1 MAVPTS
7 RGQLINF
14 GLRKLGYPVLEIN
27 LDTDQIH
34 DALDDT
40 LQLYQERHYNGIERM
55 FLKYKITQ
63 EDIDRGSAKGT
74 DGVGIVTTTGIQTSN
89 VTVTS
94 NFYENSNFIA
104 VPDHVIGVNKIFKFD
119 SSANLISTGA
129 ISGSGSVLVTGSGT
143 FEPTATNTYTGG
155 TTVDGGIIAAYTDRN
170 WGAVP
175 GSVDSDN
182 IILKNG
188 GELYMAEQK
197 QAIQPN
203 TKVLAQFIRDLSF
216 ENILAQKG
224 LDTNTPPDIK
234 VQVNLDAKKRTTDN
248 QYEVLIK
255 LSVVSSAKKET
266 SEPSDDTKK
275 SKLFVAESEN
285 SKLFILEIE
294 YGGIFEVTG
303 VPEDQIHPYLMI
315 ECPRILFPY
324 LRRIVGDVTRD
335 GGFPPLNLE
344 QINFLALYQNE
355 VARRQAEAE
364 KATKN

>member
-1 MAVPTS
+1 
-7 RGQLINF
+7 
-14 GLRKLGYPVLEIN
+14 
-27 LDTDQIH
+27 
-34 DALDDT
+34 
-40 LQLYQERHYNGIERM
+40 
-55 FLKYKITQ
+55 
-63 EDIDRGSAKGT
+63 
-74 DGVGIVTTTGIQTSN
+74 
-89 VTVTS
+89 
-94 NFYENSNFIA
+94 
-104 VPDHVIGVNKIFKFD
+104 
-119 SSANLISTGA
+119 
-129 ISGSGSVLVTGSGT
+129 
-143 FEPTATNTYTGG
+143 
-155 TTVDGGIIAAYTDRN
+155 
-170 WGAVP
+170 
-175 GSVDSDN
+175 
-182 IILKNG
+182 
-188 GELYMAEQK
+188 MAEQK

-234 VQVNLDAKKRTTDN
+234 VKVNLDAKKRKSEN
-248 QYEVLIK
+248 QYEILIK
-255 LSVVSSAKKET
+255 LSVVSSAKTEG
-266 SEPSDDTKK
+266 SND
-275 SKLFVAESEN
+275 SEN

-355 VARRQAEAE
+355 IARRQAEAE

>member
-1 MAVPTS
+1 
-7 RGQLINF
+7 
-14 GLRKLGYPVLEIN
+14 
-27 LDTDQIH
+27 
-34 DALDDT
+34 
-40 LQLYQERHYNGIERM
+40 
-55 FLKYKITQ
+55 
-63 EDIDRGSAKGT
+63 
-74 DGVGIVTTTGIQTSN
+74 
-89 VTVTS
+89 
-94 NFYENSNFIA
+94 
-104 VPDHVIGVNKIFKFD
+104 
-119 SSANLISTGA
+119 
-129 ISGSGSVLVTGSGT
+129 
-143 FEPTATNTYTGG
+143 
-155 TTVDGGIIAAYTDRN
+155 
-170 WGAVP
+170 
-175 GSVDSDN
+175 
-182 IILKNG
+182 
-188 GELYMAEQK
+188 MAEQK
-197 QAIQPN
+197 QSIQPN

-234 VQVNLDAKKRTTDN
+234 VKVNLDAKKRKSQN

-255 LSVVSSAKKET
+255 LSVVSSAKTEN
-266 SEPSDDTKK
+266 SS
-275 SKLFVAESEN
+275 ESED

-355 VARRQAEAE
+355 IARRQAEAE

>member
-1 MAVPTS
+1 
-7 RGQLINF
+7 
-14 GLRKLGYPVLEIN
+14 
-27 LDTDQIH
+27 
-34 DALDDT
+34 
-40 LQLYQERHYNGIERM
+40 
-55 FLKYKITQ
+55 
-63 EDIDRGSAKGT
+63 
-74 DGVGIVTTTGIQTSN
+74 
-89 VTVTS
+89 
-94 NFYENSNFIA
+94 
-104 VPDHVIGVNKIFKFD
+104 
-119 SSANLISTGA
+119 
-129 ISGSGSVLVTGSGT
+129 
-143 FEPTATNTYTGG
+143 
-155 TTVDGGIIAAYTDRN
+155 
-170 WGAVP
+170 
-175 GSVDSDN
+175 
-182 IILKNG
+182 
-188 GELYMAEQK
+188 MAEQK

-234 VQVNLDAKKRTTDN
+234 VKVNLDAKKRKSEN

-255 LSVVSSAKKET
+255 LSVVSSAKTED
-266 SEPSDDTKK
+266 SND
-275 SKLFVAESEN
+275 SEN

-355 VARRQAEAE
+355 IARRQAEAE

>member
-1 MAVPTS
+1 MV
-7 RGQLINF
+7 
-14 GLRKLGYPVLEIN
+14 
-27 LDTDQIH
+27 
-34 DALDDT
+34 
-40 LQLYQERHYNGIERM
+40 
-55 FLKYKITQ
+55 
-63 EDIDRGSAKGT
+63 
-74 DGVGIVTTTGIQTSN
+74 
-89 VTVTS
+89 
-94 NFYENSNFIA
+94 
-104 VPDHVIGVNKIFKFD
+104 
-119 SSANLISTGA
+119 
-129 ISGSGSVLVTGSGT
+129 
-143 FEPTATNTYTGG
+143 
-155 TTVDGGIIAAYTDRN
+155 
-170 WGAVP
+170 
-175 GSVDSDN
+175 
-182 IILKNG
+182 
-188 GELYMAEQK
+188 EQK

-234 VQVNLDAKKRTTDN
+234 VLVNLDAKKRKSEN

-255 LSVVSSAKKET
+255 LSVVSSAKTED
-266 SEPSDDTKK
+266 SNDGG
-275 SKLFVAESEN
+275 N

-344 QINFLALYQNE
+344 QINFLALYQKE
-355 VARRQAEAE
+355 IARRQAEAE

>member
-1 MAVPTS
+1 
-7 RGQLINF
+7 
-14 GLRKLGYPVLEIN
+14 
-27 LDTDQIH
+27 
-34 DALDDT
+34 
-40 LQLYQERHYNGIERM
+40 
-55 FLKYKITQ
+55 
-63 EDIDRGSAKGT
+63 
-74 DGVGIVTTTGIQTSN
+74 
-89 VTVTS
+89 
-94 NFYENSNFIA
+94 
-104 VPDHVIGVNKIFKFD
+104 
-119 SSANLISTGA
+119 
-129 ISGSGSVLVTGSGT
+129 
-143 FEPTATNTYTGG
+143 
-155 TTVDGGIIAAYTDRN
+155 
-170 WGAVP
+170 
-175 GSVDSDN
+175 
-182 IILKNG
+182 
-188 GELYMAEQK
+188 MAEQK
-197 QAIQPN
+197 QSIQPN

-234 VQVNLDAKKRTTDN
+234 VKVNLDAKKRKSEN

-255 LSVVSSAKKET
+255 LSVVSSAKTEN
-266 SEPSDDTKK
+266 SS
-275 SKLFVAESEN
+275 ESEN

-355 VARRQAEAE
+355 IARLQAEAE

>member
-1 MAVPTS
+1 
-7 RGQLINF
+7 
-14 GLRKLGYPVLEIN
+14 
-27 LDTDQIH
+27 
-34 DALDDT
+34 
-40 LQLYQERHYNGIERM
+40 
-55 FLKYKITQ
+55 
-63 EDIDRGSAKGT
+63 
-74 DGVGIVTTTGIQTSN
+74 
-89 VTVTS
+89 
-94 NFYENSNFIA
+94 
-104 VPDHVIGVNKIFKFD
+104 
-119 SSANLISTGA
+119 
-129 ISGSGSVLVTGSGT
+129 
-143 FEPTATNTYTGG
+143 
-155 TTVDGGIIAAYTDRN
+155 
-170 WGAVP
+170 
-175 GSVDSDN
+175 
-182 IILKNG
+182 
-188 GELYMAEQK
+188 MAEQK

-234 VQVNLDAKKRTTDN
+234 VKVNLDAKKRKSEN

-255 LSVVSSAKKET
+255 LSVVSSAKTEN
-266 SEPSDDTKK
+266 SS
-275 SKLFVAESEN
+275 ESEN

-303 VPEDQIHPYLMI
+303 VPEDQIHPYPMI

-355 VARRQAEAE
+355 IARRQAEAE

>member
-1 MAVPTS
+1 MS
-7 RGQLINF
+7 
-14 GLRKLGYPVLEIN
+14 
-27 LDTDQIH
+27 
-34 DALDDT
+34 
-40 LQLYQERHYNGIERM
+40 
-55 FLKYKITQ
+55 
-63 EDIDRGSAKGT
+63 
-74 DGVGIVTTTGIQTSN
+74 
-89 VTVTS
+89 
-94 NFYENSNFIA
+94 
-104 VPDHVIGVNKIFKFD
+104 
-119 SSANLISTGA
+119 
-129 ISGSGSVLVTGSGT
+129 
-143 FEPTATNTYTGG
+143 
-155 TTVDGGIIAAYTDRN
+155 
-170 WGAVP
+170 
-175 GSVDSDN
+175 
-182 IILKNG
+182 
-188 GELYMAEQK
+188 EQK

-234 VQVNLDAKKRTTDN
+234 VKVNLDAKKRKSEN

-255 LSVVSSAKKET
+255 LSVVSSAKTEN
-266 SEPSDDTKK
+266 SS
-275 SKLFVAESEN
+275 ESEN

-355 VARRQAEAE
+355 IARRQAEAE

>member
-1 MAVPTS
+1 
-7 RGQLINF
+7 
-14 GLRKLGYPVLEIN
+14 
-27 LDTDQIH
+27 
-34 DALDDT
+34 
-40 LQLYQERHYNGIERM
+40 
-55 FLKYKITQ
+55 
-63 EDIDRGSAKGT
+63 
-74 DGVGIVTTTGIQTSN
+74 
-89 VTVTS
+89 
-94 NFYENSNFIA
+94 
-104 VPDHVIGVNKIFKFD
+104 
-119 SSANLISTGA
+119 
-129 ISGSGSVLVTGSGT
+129 
-143 FEPTATNTYTGG
+143 
-155 TTVDGGIIAAYTDRN
+155 
-170 WGAVP
+170 
-175 GSVDSDN
+175 
-182 IILKNG
+182 
-188 GELYMAEQK
+188 MAEQK

-234 VQVNLDAKKRTTDN
+234 VLVNLDANKRKSEN

-255 LSVVSSAKKET
+255 LSVVSSAKTED
-266 SEPSDDTKK
+266 PNDG
-275 SKLFVAESEN
+275 EN

-344 QINFLALYQNE
+344 QINFLALYQKE
-355 VARRQAEAE
+355 IARRQAEAE

>member
-1 MAVPTS
+1 
-7 RGQLINF
+7 
-14 GLRKLGYPVLEIN
+14 
-27 LDTDQIH
+27 
-34 DALDDT
+34 
-40 LQLYQERHYNGIERM
+40 
-55 FLKYKITQ
+55 
-63 EDIDRGSAKGT
+63 
-74 DGVGIVTTTGIQTSN
+74 
-89 VTVTS
+89 
-94 NFYENSNFIA
+94 
-104 VPDHVIGVNKIFKFD
+104 
-119 SSANLISTGA
+119 
-129 ISGSGSVLVTGSGT
+129 
-143 FEPTATNTYTGG
+143 
-155 TTVDGGIIAAYTDRN
+155 
-170 WGAVP
+170 
-175 GSVDSDN
+175 
-182 IILKNG
+182 
-188 GELYMAEQK
+188 MAEQK

-234 VQVNLDAKKRTTDN
+234 VKVNLDAKKRKSEN

-255 LSVVSSAKKET
+255 LSVVSSAKTEN
-266 SEPSDDTKK
+266 SS
-275 SKLFVAESEN
+275 ESEN

-324 LRRIVGDVTRD
+324 LRRIVGDVTHD

-355 VARRQAEAE
+355 IARRQAEAE

>member
-1 MAVPTS
+1 
-7 RGQLINF
+7 
-14 GLRKLGYPVLEIN
+14 
-27 LDTDQIH
+27 
-34 DALDDT
+34 
-40 LQLYQERHYNGIERM
+40 
-55 FLKYKITQ
+55 
-63 EDIDRGSAKGT
+63 
-74 DGVGIVTTTGIQTSN
+74 
-89 VTVTS
+89 
-94 NFYENSNFIA
+94 
-104 VPDHVIGVNKIFKFD
+104 
-119 SSANLISTGA
+119 
-129 ISGSGSVLVTGSGT
+129 
-143 FEPTATNTYTGG
+143 
-155 TTVDGGIIAAYTDRN
+155 
-170 WGAVP
+170 
-175 GSVDSDN
+175 
-182 IILKNG
+182 
-188 GELYMAEQK
+188 MAEQK

-234 VQVNLDAKKRTTDN
+234 VKVNLDAKKRKSEN

-255 LSVVSSAKKET
+255 LSVVSS
-266 SEPSDDTKK
+266 TKTEN
-275 SKLFVAESEN
+275 SSESEN

-355 VARRQAEAE
+355 IARRQAEAE
-364 KATKN
+364 KAIKN

>member
-1 MAVPTS
+1 
-7 RGQLINF
+7 
-14 GLRKLGYPVLEIN
+14 
-27 LDTDQIH
+27 
-34 DALDDT
+34 
-40 LQLYQERHYNGIERM
+40 
-55 FLKYKITQ
+55 
-63 EDIDRGSAKGT
+63 
-74 DGVGIVTTTGIQTSN
+74 
-89 VTVTS
+89 
-94 NFYENSNFIA
+94 
-104 VPDHVIGVNKIFKFD
+104 
-119 SSANLISTGA
+119 
-129 ISGSGSVLVTGSGT
+129 
-143 FEPTATNTYTGG
+143 
-155 TTVDGGIIAAYTDRN
+155 
-170 WGAVP
+170 
-175 GSVDSDN
+175 
-182 IILKNG
+182 
-188 GELYMAEQK
+188 MAEQK

-234 VQVNLDAKKRTTDN
+234 VKVNLDAKKRNSEN

-255 LSVVSSAKKET
+255 LSVVSSAKTEN
-266 SEPSDDTKK
+266 SS
-275 SKLFVAESEN
+275 ESEN

-355 VARRQAEAE
+355 IARRQAEAE

>member
-1 MAVPTS
+1 
-7 RGQLINF
+7 
-14 GLRKLGYPVLEIN
+14 
-27 LDTDQIH
+27 
-34 DALDDT
+34 
-40 LQLYQERHYNGIERM
+40 
-55 FLKYKITQ
+55 
-63 EDIDRGSAKGT
+63 
-74 DGVGIVTTTGIQTSN
+74 
-89 VTVTS
+89 
-94 NFYENSNFIA
+94 
-104 VPDHVIGVNKIFKFD
+104 
-119 SSANLISTGA
+119 
-129 ISGSGSVLVTGSGT
+129 
-143 FEPTATNTYTGG
+143 
-155 TTVDGGIIAAYTDRN
+155 
-170 WGAVP
+170 
-175 GSVDSDN
+175 
-182 IILKNG
+182 
-188 GELYMAEQK
+188 MAEQK

-224 LDTNTPPDIK
+224 LDSDTPPDIK
-234 VQVNLDAKKRTTDN
+234 VKVNLDAKKRKPED

-255 LSVVSSAKKET
+255 LSIISSIKTEAT
-266 SEPSDDTKK
+266 EPSDDK
-275 SKLFVAESEN
+275 EN

-355 VARRQAEAE
+355 IARRQADAE

>member
-1 MAVPTS
+1 
-7 RGQLINF
+7 
-14 GLRKLGYPVLEIN
+14 
-27 LDTDQIH
+27 
-34 DALDDT
+34 
-40 LQLYQERHYNGIERM
+40 
-55 FLKYKITQ
+55 
-63 EDIDRGSAKGT
+63 
-74 DGVGIVTTTGIQTSN
+74 
-89 VTVTS
+89 
-94 NFYENSNFIA
+94 
-104 VPDHVIGVNKIFKFD
+104 
-119 SSANLISTGA
+119 
-129 ISGSGSVLVTGSGT
+129 
-143 FEPTATNTYTGG
+143 
-155 TTVDGGIIAAYTDRN
+155 
-170 WGAVP
+170 
-175 GSVDSDN
+175 
-182 IILKNG
+182 
-188 GELYMAEQK
+188 MAEQK

-234 VQVNLDAKKRTTDN
+234 VKVNLDAKKRKSKN

-255 LSVVSSAKKET
+255 LSVVSSAKTEN
-266 SEPSDDTKK
+266 SS
-275 SKLFVAESEN
+275 ESEN

-355 VARRQAEAE
+355 IARRQAEAE
-364 KATKN
+364 NATKN

>member
-1 MAVPTS
+1 
-7 RGQLINF
+7 
-14 GLRKLGYPVLEIN
+14 
-27 LDTDQIH
+27 
-34 DALDDT
+34 
-40 LQLYQERHYNGIERM
+40 
-55 FLKYKITQ
+55 
-63 EDIDRGSAKGT
+63 
-74 DGVGIVTTTGIQTSN
+74 
-89 VTVTS
+89 
-94 NFYENSNFIA
+94 
-104 VPDHVIGVNKIFKFD
+104 
-119 SSANLISTGA
+119 
-129 ISGSGSVLVTGSGT
+129 
-143 FEPTATNTYTGG
+143 
-155 TTVDGGIIAAYTDRN
+155 
-170 WGAVP
+170 
-175 GSVDSDN
+175 
-182 IILKNG
+182 
-188 GELYMAEQK
+188 MAEQK

-234 VQVNLDAKKRTTDN
+234 VKVNLDAKKRKSEN

-255 LSVVSSAKKET
+255 LSVVSSAKTEN
-266 SEPSDDTKK
+266 SS
-275 SKLFVAESEN
+275 ESEN

-344 QINFLALYQNE
+344 QINFLALYHNE
-355 VARRQAEAE
+355 IARRQAEAE

>member
-1 MAVPTS
+1 MT
-7 RGQLINF
+7 
-14 GLRKLGYPVLEIN
+14 
-27 LDTDQIH
+27 
-34 DALDDT
+34 
-40 LQLYQERHYNGIERM
+40 
-55 FLKYKITQ
+55 
-63 EDIDRGSAKGT
+63 
-74 DGVGIVTTTGIQTSN
+74 
-89 VTVTS
+89 
-94 NFYENSNFIA
+94 
-104 VPDHVIGVNKIFKFD
+104 
-119 SSANLISTGA
+119 
-129 ISGSGSVLVTGSGT
+129 
-143 FEPTATNTYTGG
+143 
-155 TTVDGGIIAAYTDRN
+155 
-170 WGAVP
+170 
-175 GSVDSDN
+175 
-182 IILKNG
+182 
-188 GELYMAEQK
+188 EQK
-197 QAIQPN
+197 QVIQPN

-234 VQVNLDAKKRTTDN
+234 VEVNIDAKKRKSEN

-255 LSVVSSAKKET
+255 LSVVSSAET
-266 SEPSDDTKK
+266 EDSNN
-275 SKLFVAESEN
+275 SEN

-355 VARRQAEAE
+355 IVRRQAEAE